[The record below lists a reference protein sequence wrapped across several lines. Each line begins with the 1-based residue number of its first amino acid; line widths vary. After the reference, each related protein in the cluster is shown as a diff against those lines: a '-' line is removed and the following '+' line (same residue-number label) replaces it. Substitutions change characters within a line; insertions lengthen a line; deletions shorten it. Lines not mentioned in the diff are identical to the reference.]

1 MFHVINKYT
10 YFQAHSLSCC
20 LLCTVY
26 HNYSKTI
33 YLFMPSFQFSVPQ
46 FFFHFNQINGILQ
59 QILISLKNQFS
70 LYEYTVPQIKGL
82 NYMLY

>member
-1 MFHVINKYT
+1 
-10 YFQAHSLSCC
+10 
-20 LLCTVY
+20 
-26 HNYSKTI
+26 
-33 YLFMPSFQFSVPQ
+33 MPSFQFSVPQ